1 MSQTATAPSHWER
14 FKQSDFLYY
23 FKRDKVAMASFTV
36 FMLFLVMAIA
46 APILSPT
53 DPYDLASI
61 DIMDSEL
68 PPSWMEDGDERFVL
82 GTDEQG
88 RDILSTILYGSRL
101 SLTIGFLAVGL
112 QLVLG
117 IVIGL
122 SAGTLAVV

>member
-1 MSQTATAPSHWER
+1 
-14 FKQSDFLYY
+14 
-23 FKRDKVAMASFTV
+23 
-36 FMLFLVMAIA
+36 MLALA
-46 APILSPT
+46 APILAPT
-53 DPYDLASI
+53 DPYDLTSI

-68 PPSWMEDGDERFVL
+68 PPSWMDGGEERFVL

-117 IVIGL
+117 IIIGL
-122 SAGTLAVV
+122 SA